1 MINYVNMFSIKSII
15 KKFFSKKPDQEI
27 SHDRAL
33 LKKAH
38 LALRIINHPLRMQIL
53 RLLNQHGSMTVAEV
67 HEHLHIEQ
75 PVASQELAILRQQGI
90 ITAQQN
96 GEKILYAVNY
106 KRIDEIRQISK
117 QL

>member
-1 MINYVNMFSIKSII
+1 MINYLNMFSFKNII
-15 KKFFSKKPDQEI
+15 KKFFSKTPDQEI

-53 RLLNQHGSMTVAEV
+53 RLLNQHGSLTVTEV
-67 HEHLHIEQ
+67 HEKLQVEQ

-90 ITAQQN
+90 VTAQQN

-106 KRIDEIRQISK
+106 KRIDEIREISK